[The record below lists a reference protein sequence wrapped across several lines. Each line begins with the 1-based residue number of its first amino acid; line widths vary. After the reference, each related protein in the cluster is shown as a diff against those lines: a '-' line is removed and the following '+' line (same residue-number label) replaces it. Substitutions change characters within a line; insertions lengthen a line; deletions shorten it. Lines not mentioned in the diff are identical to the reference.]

1 MSNPKISVILPVYNV
16 EKYLTECLDSIVNQ
30 TLKEIEIICVND
42 GSTDNSLSILKEY
55 AYKDN
60 RIKIIDKE
68 NEGQGYARKL
78 GLDIATGEYILF
90 CDSDDKYFSNDV
102 FEKLYFE
109 IDKNKSDLM
118 IFRFIRGNNRES
130 FKLESDKPVKTSRV
144 IFALSFAPWFKIY
157 KKSFLDKYESWC
169 FPKYLKFQDMPFHI
183 QSCIRA
189 ENISYFN
196 EICYSYREDNP
207 TNITNSKRGKKHIEN
222 ICDIFLLI
230 YNILEEEKV
239 LEKYNLEYS
248 FLAIKQIRNF
258 FIQTGQRTD
267 LVPIIKRTF
276 EKISICINN
285 AIKKYTSYKKLS
297 FPYLNMEHII
307 FYKSFLRF
315 DLEDLCKYIEDK
327 KQKYIND
334 LKDKIK
340 NYEKLENIQNTNTK
354 ILETNKQSLIKQIE
368 NNKQN
373 LINQIKIKD
382 LSIKRLQNSW
392 SYRIGRLITYP
403 LSIPL
408 EFYKYIRDYNL
419 IKKSGLFDS
428 EYYLSENE
436 DVKKAKIDPIKHYL
450 KFGWKEGRNPSAKF
464 NGNEYLNK
472 RPDVRV
478 TGICPLVHYIMFG
491 K

>member
-1 MSNPKISVILPVYNV
+1 MNIPKISVIVPVYNV

>member
-1 MSNPKISVILPVYNV
+1 MSNTKISVILPVYNV
-16 EKYLTECLDSIVNQ
+16 EKYLAECLDSITNQ
-30 TLKEIEIICVND
+30 TLKDIEIICVND
-42 GSTDNSLSILKEY
+42 GSTDNSISILKEY
-55 AYKDN
+55 ASKDT
-60 RIKIIDKE
+60 RIKIIDKK
-68 NEGQGYARKL
+68 NEGQGYARKV

-109 IDKNKSDLM
+109 MDKNKSDLM
-118 IFRFIRGNNRES
+118 IFRFIRGNNKES
-130 FKLESDKPVKTSRV
+130 FKLELDKPIKTSKV
-144 IFALSFAPWFKIY
+144 IFDLSFAPWFKIY
-157 KKSFLDKYESWC
+157 KKSFLDRYESWC

-207 TNITNSKRGKKHIEN
+207 TNVTNSKRGKKHIEN
-222 ICDIFLLI
+222 ICNIILLV

-239 LEKYNLEYS
+239 LEKYDLEYS

-285 AIKKYTSYKKLS
+285 AIKKYTSYKKIS

-307 FYKSFLRF
+307 FYKSFLKF
-315 DLEDLCKYIEDK
+315 DLEDLCKYIEGK

-334 LKDKIK
+334 LKKQIQSKNEQLQQKNEQIK
-340 NYEKLENIQNTNTK
+340 NRDFVINQKNSEIQNLLTQNNIQD
-354 ILETNKQSLIKQIE
+354 QA
-368 NNKQN
+368 
-373 LINQIKIKD
+373 
-382 LSIKRLQNSW
+382 IKRLQNSW
-392 SYRIGRLITYP
+392 SYRIGRLFTYP

-408 EFYKYIRDYNL
+408 DFYKFISDYNL
-419 IKKSGLFDS
+419 LKKSDLFDS
-428 EYYLSENE
+428 EYYLSQNE
-436 DVKKAKIDPIKHYL
+436 DLKKAKMNPIKHYL
-450 KFGWKEGRNPSAKF
+450 KFGWKEGRNPSVKF
-464 NGNEYLNK
+464 DGNDYLNK

-478 TGICPLVHYIMFG
+478 AGICPLVHYIKFG
-491 K
+491 KEEK